1 MSLMFSLTAKLL
13 GHQSSICEHNPPQE
27 CETQIASNAAVMGT
41 LYVNLDQNQNMK
53 LDLIFFSKASVQ
65 WIKYLVG
72 YDGMDMS
79 FSSDTLLFTGKPRS
93 FMTPSVKKRKLQSN
107 SLKHSGAQQSEQ
119 EKPRKTKAV
128 HGLRCWTAGRIRRW
142 SECC

>member
-27 CETQIASNAAVMGT
+27 CETQIVSSAAVMGT

-72 YDGMDMS
+72 YDGMHVQ
-79 FSSDTLLFTGKPRS
+79 TRTC
-93 FMTPSVKKRKLQSN
+93 
-107 SLKHSGAQQSEQ
+107 HSIQILCYLPANLGHS
-119 EKPRKTKAV
+119 
-128 HGLRCWTAGRIRRW
+128 
-142 SECC
+142 